1 MTLPVLD
8 GLGVNQ
14 LLELLLL
21 SDQKVILMG
30 GSLGGDGVVPW
41 TEILHTEAKRLMACT
56 GGNILSI
63 NHRDGEVGGG
73 GGDLAGLVECGLGR
87 VGVEE
92 GGNGLTWTDHGD

>member
-21 SDQKVILMG
+21 SDQEVILMG

-41 TEILHTEAKRLMACT
+41 TEILHIEAQRLMTCT

-63 NHRDGEVGGG
+63 NHGDGEGGG
-73 GGDLAGLVECGLGR
+73 GGGELTGLVEGGLGG
-87 VGVEE
+87 VGVQE
-92 GGNGLTWTDHGD
+92 GGDGLT